1 MSLVTITGQDDD
13 FAVDGLAPKSGTPL
27 SLRGS
32 GFTHLV
38 VSLCFPI
45 LLYFSMCLSIS
56 KRNHVTSPMT
66 SFVFGPPFC
75 GK

>member
-1 MSLVTITGQDDD
+1 MSLVTITGQNDD

-56 KRNHVTSPMT
+56 KGGFRQSDSDGDSDSVA
-66 SFVFGPPFC
+66 C
-75 GK
+75 